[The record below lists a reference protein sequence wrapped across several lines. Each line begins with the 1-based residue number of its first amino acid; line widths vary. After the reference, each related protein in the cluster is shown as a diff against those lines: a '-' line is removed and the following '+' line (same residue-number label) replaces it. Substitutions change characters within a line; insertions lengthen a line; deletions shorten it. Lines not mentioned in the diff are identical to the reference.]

1 MLQKHISFSTFERS
15 ASEENEWKW
24 NSKYLESKREK
35 LIRSRDFQFLVFSS
49 NGYSRT
55 KMEFKL
61 RKIMHPFLKCS
72 IFPVEIFSWYHISAY
87 LFLGRHSDNLVT
99 SRMTLCSKNIGTVPL
114 FYCNFDSISF
124 CVLTTSVL
132 IRDCN
137 LKTTST
143 FLSVVSFK
151 VYSTKNSS
159 SQESDDKY
167 M

>member
-1 MLQKHISFSTFERS
+1 MIF
-15 ASEENEWKW
+15 
-24 NSKYLESKREK
+24 NSW
-35 LIRSRDFQFLVFSS
+35 FFSS
-49 NGYSRT
+49 NGNSRT

-137 LKTTST
+137 FKTIST